1 MTSAG
6 TDGNV
11 DELHGAVDRLSR
23 EFAGIYARET
33 VAECVHDSHLRL
45 GPLRIKSYEALL
57 AYRYARQRLRASAV
71 VDGRLA
77 RDVPEVLF
85 VCTHN
90 AGRSQLAAALL
101 EQQAG
106 GRVSVR
112 SAGTAP
118 APDLHPGVRD
128 ALAEVGADAGDAF
141 PKQLT
146 DEFVAAA
153 DVVITMGC
161 GDSCP
166 VLPGRR
172 YVDWDLPDPEHA
184 TTEELRGIRDEVARR
199 VTLLLHELLDA

>member
-1 MTSAG
+1 
-6 TDGNV
+6 
-11 DELHGAVDRLSR
+11 VDRLAH
-23 EFAGIYARET
+23 EFAGVYARET
-33 VAECVHDSHLRL
+33 VAECVQNSHARL
-45 GPLRIKSYEALL
+45 GSLRITSDEALL

-71 VDGRLA
+71 VDGLLA
-77 RDVPEVLF
+77 RKVPEVLI

-90 AGRSQLAAALL
+90 AGRSQHAAALL

-106 GRVSVR
+106 GGVSVR

-118 APDLHPGVRD
+118 AQDLHPGVRD
-128 ALAEVGADAGDAF
+128 ALAEVGADEADAF

-146 DEFVAAA
+146 EEFVAAA

-161 GDSCP
+161 GDACP

-172 YVDWDLPDPEHA
+172 YVDWDRPDPAHA
-184 TTEELRGIRDEVARR
+184 TTEELRDIRDEAARR